1 MVALYRISKHFPLF
15 FLSFRTLVSASLGR
29 DKERKVVERGGRRG
43 GGGAEL
49 AQDLEPHQ
57 MYVYLWVCLKIHW
70 LKIFS

>member
-1 MVALYRISKHFPLF
+1 MVSLYLISKNLPF
-15 FLSFRTLVSASLGR
+15 FSPFRTFVSASLGR
-29 DKERKVVERGGRRG
+29 DKERKVEERGGRRG

-57 MYVYLWVCLKIHW
+57 MYVLWVCLKIHW